1 MLILLL
7 LLPLVSG
14 YKKKVVG
21 CEGSEVKLWCEEG
34 TVISVIRANYGRIS
48 SSVCADTGRH
58 QTWSTRC
65 IQPRTLREVTSRC
78 SSGDSQCSLQVSSQV
93 FGDPCPDTPKYLEVV
108 YTCQSRE
115 QVTQPPLLP
124 PWLLSLEAME
134 DVIRRQSTPSTS
146 TTTSPPPAR
155 REEESL
161 QSNEIPPVAPSPL
174 VRQPSTE
181 FLSYLQE
188 MKERARENTVSLL
201 LNNPREKTVVSA
213 EILDRD
219 VIAAIAIASIATVVL
234 LVAVIIICCC
244 KARSE
249 RKQEE
254 SDLESSSST
263 YLSYGPGKVER
274 TSPNV
279 SPFTVKCSQTGQTYE
294 YTTRQCRQAGWTAR
308 QYDNKR

>member
-1 MLILLL
+1 M
-7 LLPLVSG
+7 
-14 YKKKVVG
+14 
-21 CEGSEVKLWCEEG
+21 
-34 TVISVIRANYGRIS
+34 
-48 SSVCADTGRH
+48 
-58 QTWSTRC
+58 
-65 IQPRTLREVTSRC
+65 
-78 SSGDSQCSLQVSSQV
+78 

-161 QSNEIPPVAPSPL
+161 QSNEIPPVEPSPL

-201 LNNPREKTVVSA
+201 LNNPREKIVVSE
-213 EILDRD
+213 EIVDRD

-244 KARSE
+244 KARSKS
-249 RKQEE
+249 RPEE

-263 YLSYGPGKVER
+263 YLSYGPARVER
-274 TSPNV
+274 TSPSV
-279 SPFTVKCSQTGQTYE
+279 SPFTVRCSQTGQMYE